1 MFKSVWWLCS
11 EVSSAKSSHKA
22 VIYNGRSLMY
32 SAMRERERERERERA
47 TCRHR

>member
-1 MFKSVWWLCS
+1 MFKSVWWLCN

-32 SAMRERERERERERA
+32 SENNMGPRTEP
-47 TCRHR
+47 